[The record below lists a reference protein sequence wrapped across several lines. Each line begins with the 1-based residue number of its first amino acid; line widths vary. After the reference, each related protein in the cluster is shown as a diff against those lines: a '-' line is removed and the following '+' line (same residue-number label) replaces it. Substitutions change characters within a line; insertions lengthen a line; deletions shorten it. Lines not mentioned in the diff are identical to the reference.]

1 MRFVNMDVIRLGC
14 YFGGRWPPHRDF
26 WASSPFPYLRMEER
40 QRMLVDLCIF
50 VTRDKQQM
58 RFSLASP
65 CLDRPPR

>member
-26 WASSPFPYLRMEER
+26 WASSPFPVSAHGGAPTHACGSLH
-40 QRMLVDLCIF
+40 F

-65 CLDRPPR
+65 CLD